1 MCGQRVTALGHAAT
15 IVCLSQVLENARLVE
30 FGAPGDLLAQ
40 GHDGPFSKLVDRTGP
55 AVASHLR
62 AIAQGQAA
70 LDFEA
75 LQLEKG
81 GD

>member
-1 MCGQRVTALGHAAT
+1 MWAEGDGPRGRRHHCLFVT
-15 IVCLSQVLENARLVE
+15 QVLENARLVE